1 MHIPR
6 SDRSLN
12 FIARDCSPGM
22 LILYV
27 PVVVLVVLI
36 GVSINSPQVAGS
48 VALWVIYIAKLL
60 NFSPNTLVLLSGL
73 VPFLHALLQHS
84 NRRRGI
90 GGGRW
95 LLYMGVY
102 LSTIAFACLY
112 LMGLQL
118 SMVTPAGDAINFPCN
133 PFQLNHI
140 P

>member
-12 FIARDCSPGM
+12 FIARDCSPGTF
-22 LILYV
+22 LLYI
-27 PVVVLVVLI
+27 PVVVLVVVI
-36 GVSINSPQVAGS
+36 GLSITNPNIAGS
-48 VALWVIYIAKLL
+48 VALWVISIAKML

-95 LLYMGVY
+95 LLYMGIY
-102 LSTIAFACLY
+102 LSPVAFACLY

-118 SMVTPAGDAINFPCN
+118 AMVTPVGDAINFPGN
-133 PFQLNHI
+133 PIQINLV